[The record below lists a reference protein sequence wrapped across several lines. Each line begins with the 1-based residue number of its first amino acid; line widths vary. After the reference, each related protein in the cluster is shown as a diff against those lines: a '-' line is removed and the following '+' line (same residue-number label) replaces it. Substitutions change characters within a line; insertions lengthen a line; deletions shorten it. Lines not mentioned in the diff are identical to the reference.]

1 VLNLCRD
8 RIGVII
14 ELKYYG
20 HNQRLEQRVVELVEQ
35 TGMTRQVM
43 IMSLKPEGIK
53 KLRALRPA
61 WKCGL
66 LLSVAVGDL
75 KTVEAD
81 FLAVNAKFASR
92 ALVQQT
98 HSAGK
103 QIFVWTVDEPAA
115 MSSLMNRGV
124 DGILTNRP
132 EIARRVIES
141 RAQMSLTERLLTEL
155 AAMLRADKKQI
166 PEEP

>member
-1 VLNLCRD
+1 
-8 RIGVII
+8 
-14 ELKYYG
+14 
-20 HNQRLEQRVVELVEQ
+20 
-35 TGMTRQVM
+35 
-43 IMSLKPEGIK
+43 
-53 KLRALRPA
+53 
-61 WKCGL
+61 

-132 EIARRVIES
+132 EIARKVIES
-141 RAQMSLTERLLTEL
+141 RAQMSITERLLTEL
-155 AAMLRADKKQI
+155 AAMLRADKMQI

>member
-1 VLNLCRD
+1 
-8 RIGVII
+8 
-14 ELKYYG
+14 
-20 HNQRLEQRVVELVEQ
+20 
-35 TGMTRQVM
+35 M

-141 RAQMSLTERLLTEL
+141 RAQMSITERLLTEL